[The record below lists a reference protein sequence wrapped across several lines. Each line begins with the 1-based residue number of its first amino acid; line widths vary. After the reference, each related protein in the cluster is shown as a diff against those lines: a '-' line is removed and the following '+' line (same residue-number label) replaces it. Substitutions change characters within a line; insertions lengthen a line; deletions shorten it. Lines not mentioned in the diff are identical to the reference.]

1 MDNLRCKLNKE
12 LHTFIQLV
20 IILHKTTRLT
30 VKAKILHKPFFFNSF
45 QQKDSS
51 MTCLQKFHSTS
62 LCLTF
67 LPTII
72 KLFKSQIE
80 ARQSLI

>member
-1 MDNLRCKLNKE
+1 MNSLRCKLNKE
-12 LHTFIQLV
+12 LHTFIQFV

-30 VKAKILHKPFFFNSF
+30 VNAKILHKPFFNSF

-51 MTCLQKFHSTS
+51 MTCLSHSTS

-67 LPTII
+67 LPTFI